1 MTMITLLAIII
12 TIISLYF
19 WLDYESKKLVHPE
32 NYQSRFQKYKIPSQ
46 FWEDYNQL
54 NFYIKD
60 MGVDEC
66 ERVKFLI
73 DDFTYKYA
81 QIMDYKV
88 YVDSVGNLISRYYDK
103 EKQLLKFK

>member
-1 MTMITLLAIII
+1 MITTLAIITAI
-12 TIISLYF
+12 VSLYF
-19 WLDYESKKLVHPE
+19 WLDYESKRLIKPE

-46 FWEDYNQL
+46 FWEDYNKI

-66 ERVKFLI
+66 ERVRFLI

-81 QIMDYKV
+81 EIMDYKV
-88 YVDSVGNLISRYYDK
+88 YVDSVGHLISRYYDK
-103 EKQLLKFK
+103 EKILLQFKNK